1 MHNLHSRLI
10 QILKYFW
17 FIYFISLH
25 LIFAEDD
32 FESRNT
38 ISLKVKLPHSLKI
51 NLEQSLRL
59 RGNEFSFR
67 QTFTQATISY
77 KVTEGLKILLP
88 VRYAIFEEK
97 IKRRISFGGS
107 YKHKLNDYT
116 FSYKSRI
123 QRVYEKNKDLD
134 ELIRNKYTLQYK
146 SNKDIEPFCSYE
158 MFNPFSSDIGKMN
171 EYRISFGVEI
181 DLPKKKSA
189 KIFYQY
195 KVENLS
201 KKNPEILNVVG
212 LSLSLN

>member
-1 MHNLHSRLI
+1 MI
-10 QILKYFW
+10 KYLWLF
-17 FIYFISLH
+17 YFISLN
-25 LIFAEDD
+25 LLLGEDN

-38 ISLKVKLPHSLKI
+38 ISFKVKLPHSVRI
-51 NLEQSLRL
+51 DFEQSLRL

-67 QTFTQATISY
+67 QTFTEATISY

-97 IKRRISFGGS
+97 IKKRISFGGS

-116 FSYKSRI
+116 LSYKTRI

-134 ELIRNKYTLQYK
+134 ELIRNKYMLQYK
-146 SNKDIEPFCSYE
+146 SNKDIDPFCSYE
-158 MFNPFSSDIGKMN
+158 MFNPFNSDIGKMN
-171 EYRISFGVEI
+171 EYRISFGAEI

-195 KVENLS
+195 KVENLN
-201 KKNPEILNVVG
+201 KKNPEILNVIG
-212 LSLSLN
+212 LSLSFN

>member
-1 MHNLHSRLI
+1 M
-10 QILKYFW
+10 LKYFW
-17 FIYFISLH
+17 VFYFISLN
-25 LIFAEDD
+25 LLSAEDN

-38 ISLKVKLPHSLKI
+38 ISFRVKLPHSLKI
-51 NLEQSLRL
+51 DIEQSLRL

-67 QTFTQATISY
+67 QTFTEATISY
-77 KVTEGLKILLP
+77 KVTEGIKILLP

-107 YKHKLNDYT
+107 YKYKFNDYT
-116 FSYKSRI
+116 ISYKSRF
-123 QRVYEKNKDLD
+123 QRVYEKKDLD

-146 SNKDIEPFCSYE
+146 SNKDIDPFCSYE
-158 MFNPFSSDIGKMN
+158 IFNPFNSDIGKMN
-171 EYRISFGVEI
+171 EYRISFGAEI

-189 KIFYQY
+189 KIYYQY
-195 KVENLS
+195 KVEDLN